1 MMHLVYFSQRS
12 QLFEF
17 FQNLSGPKKIMA
29 PSPAKADGIRTG
41 FKAGEDLDVVTIS
54 KFTSDIL
61 KSLGH
66 EATEIP
72 LKRKAELLLIFG
84 FLKDRHLPELGFEQF
99 MQAYNLFSDLRSFSL
114 SIDALSTVLEEQ
126 SPEIQKAVQLF
137 FTLMQITG
145 NLDEHGAYH
154 FIAEQLRSGEEKEEL
169 KKNYIF
175 WGFQHL
181 NGQQVDLLKAL
192 SIRYDVYLPFPLEL
206 KDKVKR
212 TDWIYWLKDS
222 KTIET
227 LLPKVERS
235 PKAHWIK
242 VNSREI
248 SKTLRRLPSLPSQIV
263 LGVSKTTESFI
274 DYIPSRSVSF
284 KIPILAVEAE
294 ILMLYD
300 ELKVQTE
307 SFRQIEHLRDFFV
320 QKRAQLVKN
329 NQSNHYRK
337 LKAIE
342 LYIAALH
349 FIREQTDEEI
359 KVNYFFIKLL
369 KEVVLL
375 NQPRTSFVPVASA
388 QKTIELKDMSS
399 LEEVKHGKPV
409 LFCLDERFDEI
420 QGLGQN
426 YTESIQK
433 ALSTLGPMKRP
444 ELELL
449 FKQWEFHNILSDCDA
464 TILMSETILKHSLVW
479 KKMFN
484 GVDLMARELESQE
497 NDSQLKDHLLS
508 AVVKKYEGS
517 FSASKLQTYLD
528 CPRKFYFN
536 YVEKIFPQV
545 SLEKDFDSL
554 TAGSISH
561 KIIEEFYLQNMQL
574 EDLEKLTQKVMND
587 FINLQKVHLA
597 QDKYLKHQLVFN
609 HRAGNG
615 IQFLKK
621 IEEVLGQGIEWKNE
635 KEFKLAS
642 PFALNGKID
651 CMAESGDIVFLLD
664 FKSTKFSASTSKQV
678 ETFEGLQLWVYA
690 LASACE
696 IKNFS
701 HKSIVMGFISLD
713 NPSESNLL
721 FSDPALFEKFKAAK
735 FSKAHLFK
743 TPFPEIFKEAQTK
756 IESVKKSIEEDTRF
770 LANPKKLDVC
780 KFCDLN
786 KICIKSEMSLESIT

>member
-1 MMHLVYFSQRS
+1 
-12 QLFEF
+12 
-17 FQNLSGPKKIMA
+17 MA

-137 FTLMQITG
+137 FSLMQITG

-192 SIRYDVYLPFPLEL
+192 SIRYDVYIPFPLEL

-222 KTIET
+222 KTTET
-227 LLPKVERS
+227 LLPKAERS
-235 PKAHWIK
+235 PKAQWIK

-248 SKTLRRLPSLPSQIV
+248 SKTLRKIPSLPSQIV

-274 DYIPSRSVSF
+274 DYVPSRSVSF
-284 KIPILAVEAE
+284 KIPLLAVESE

-300 ELKVQTE
+300 ELKAQTE
-307 SFRQIEHLRDFFV
+307 SFKQIEHLKEFFF
-320 QKRAQLVKN
+320 QKRALLVKN
-329 NQSNHYRK
+329 NHSNHYRK

-342 LYIAALH
+342 LYLSALH

-375 NQPRTSFVPVASA
+375 NQPRTSFVPVSST

-399 LEEVKHGKPV
+399 LEEVKRGEAV

-449 FKQWEFHNILSDCDA
+449 FKQWEFHNILSDCEA

-484 GVDLMARELESQE
+484 GVDLLAKELESQE
-497 NDSQLKDHLLS
+497 NDSHFKDHLLS

-587 FINLQKVHLA
+587 FIKVQKVHLA

-635 KEFKLAS
+635 KEFKLAF

-651 CMAESGDIVFLLD
+651 CMAESRDIVFLLD

-696 IKNFS
+696 IKNFAQ
-701 HKSIVMGFISLD
+701 KSIVMGFISLD

-721 FSDPALFEKFKAAK
+721 FSDPALFEKFKVAK
-735 FSKAHLFK
+735 LAKAHLFK